1 MDTPSPAVGKFIFV
15 IVPVAVSV
23 MLPALVEPLVIPR
36 VKVSSPSIIESSRAG
51 IIILVFN
58 VLLGTEK
65 LDKAV

>member
-36 VKVSSPSIIESSRAG
+36 VKVSSPSIIESSSAG
-51 IIILVFN
+51 IKILVFN
-58 VLLGTEK
+58 VLLGTVK